1 MKRNNYADMKRG
13 NQVYNFQLR
22 DFSRK
27 DAEAQSD
34 FLFSSS
40 LKTAMILRLT
50 VCAGNTDDY

>member
-1 MKRNNYADMKRG
+1 MKRG

-34 FLFSSS
+34 FLFFLTSS